1 MATPRP
7 ESDAVAARLAEA
19 AQRLKAQQA
28 PGDAADS
35 EPEVGSASPTPA
47 STISSADEALVLLKT
62 VCADLRDT
70 DLEVRRAR
78 TRIAQL
84 AAEAAAR
91 RAPLEAA

>member
-1 MATPRP
+1 MATPRS
-7 ESDAVAARLAEA
+7 ESDAVAARLAQASE
-19 AQRLKAQQA
+19 RLKAQQA
-28 PGDAADS
+28 PGEAA
-35 EPEVGSASPTPA
+35 TPA
-47 STISSADEALVLLKT
+47 LTADEALDLLKT
-62 VCADLRDT
+62 LCTELRDA

>member
-7 ESDAVAARLAEA
+7 ESDAVAARLAQA
-19 AQRLKAQQA
+19 AERLKAEQA
-28 PGDAADS
+28 PGEAA
-35 EPEVGSASPTPA
+35 
-47 STISSADEALVLLKT
+47 SSALTADDALIRLKT
-62 VCADLRDT
+62 LCDELRDA